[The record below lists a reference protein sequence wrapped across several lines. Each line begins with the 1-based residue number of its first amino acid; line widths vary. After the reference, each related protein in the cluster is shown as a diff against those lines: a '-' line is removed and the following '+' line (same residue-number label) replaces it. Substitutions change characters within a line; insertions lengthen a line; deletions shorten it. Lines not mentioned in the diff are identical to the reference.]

1 MSPESN
7 VTFDLDHSHVMHVH
21 VRRSVYFCLFSLIAF
36 QARDSPKTYSTGMY
50 GSSTLSFSY
59 YTLGSSL

>member
-7 VTFDLDHSHVMHVH
+7 VTFDHSHVTFDHSHVMHVH
-21 VRRSVYFCLFSLIAF
+21 VHWSVCSF

-50 GSSTLSFSY
+50 AYGSSTLSFSIIH
-59 YTLGSSL
+59 S